1 MEDLLKEEAQIREIL
16 NEIEPLIMSV
26 EAERK
31 FQEATCCYIC
41 GRRFLDNLIKVRDHD
56 HIGISGDVNAPNYTN
71 YRGASCQRC
80 NLNL

>member
-41 GRRFLDNLIKVRDHD
+41 GRRFLEDPTFV
-56 HIGISGDVNAPNYTN
+56 ISDSLFLFMVSKSA
-71 YRGASCQRC
+71 
-80 NLNL
+80 